1 MSRPRISSDG
11 PGNPVNRD
19 CPARP
24 RPGAARAGRCS
35 ILTAVTGV
43 TVLAILLTLP
53 GCGGD
58 GGGALRS
65 SPPREGDVLP
75 LTRGQEAES
84 WFAAPTLDGDTVTVA
99 DLRGSPVLINLWAT
113 WCPPCREEIPYLQ
126 SLHESHPD
134 LQVVGVSVDD
144 RGALRAVREYL
155 TVQGVTYT
163 ILLDPGMRFMDLF
176 GVPGLPAT
184 FLVDPSGTVTFTRI
198 GPVMEGDVP
207 FERAL
212 QELLGRTM

>member
-1 MSRPRISSDG
+1 MSPNRTRHPTSRDRVGRP
-11 PGNPVNRD
+11 P
-19 CPARP
+19 P
-24 RPGAARAGRCS
+24 RTVRGGRRS
-35 ILTAVTGV
+35 IV
-43 TVLAILLTLP
+43 TVVTVMSALAILVTLP

-58 GGGALRS
+58 DGGATRS

-75 LTRGQEAES
+75 VTRGQDAGA
-84 WFAAPTLDGDTVTVA
+84 WFAAPTLDGDTVSVA

-126 SLHESHPD
+126 SLHESHPE

-144 RGALRAVREYL
+144 RGAMKTVREYL
-155 TVQGVTYT
+155 SGQGVTYT
-163 ILLDPGMRFMDLF
+163 ILLDPRMRSMDLF

-184 FLVDPSGTVTFTRI
+184 FLVDPTGTVTFIRI

>member
-1 MSRPRISSDG
+1 MIARG
-11 PGNPVNRD
+11 GLHPV
-19 CPARP
+19 
-24 RPGAARAGRCS
+24 
-35 ILTAVTGV
+35 LTALTALA
-43 TVLAILLTLP
+43 VLITAA

-58 GGGALRS
+58 GGNGAGRS
-65 SPPREGDVLP
+65 TPPREGDVLP
-75 LTRGQEAES
+75 LTRGADGAA
-84 WFAAPTLDGDTVTVA
+84 WFAAPTLKGDTVTVA

-144 RGALRAVREYL
+144 RGALGAVRQYL
-155 TVQGVTYT
+155 SGQGVTYT
-163 ILLDPGMRFMDLF
+163 VLLDPGMRSLDLF

-184 FLVDPSGTVTFTRI
+184 FLVDPSGAVTFARI
-198 GPVMEGDVP
+198 GPVMEGDAP

-212 QELLGRTM
+212 EELLGRAM

>member
-1 MSRPRISSDG
+1 MRPDRAPVTSRNRTGRPPPRTVRG
-11 PGNPVNRD
+11 
-19 CPARP
+19 
-24 RPGAARAGRCS
+24 GRRS
-35 ILTAVTGV
+35 IVTVATVVVIAVTV
-43 TVLAILLTLP
+43 VTLP

-58 GGGALRS
+58 TTRS

-75 LTRGQEAES
+75 LTRVQGDEA
-84 WFAAPTLDGDTVTVA
+84 WFAAPGLDGDTVTVA

-144 RGALRAVREYL
+144 RGAVATVREYL
-155 TVQGVTYT
+155 SAQGVTYT
-163 ILLDPGMRFMDLF
+163 ILLDPGMRSMDLF